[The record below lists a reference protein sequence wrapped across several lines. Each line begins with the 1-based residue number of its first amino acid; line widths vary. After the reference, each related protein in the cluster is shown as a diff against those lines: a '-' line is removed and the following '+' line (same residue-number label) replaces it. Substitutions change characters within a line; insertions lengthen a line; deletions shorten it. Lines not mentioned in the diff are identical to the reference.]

1 MSYSMIFLM
10 FLRGAI
16 LPLAE
21 FGLKGFYFGGALA
34 LYFFLGLGS
43 SLRGELRLGEGFLR
57 GITSFN

>member
-16 LPLAE
+16 FPLAE